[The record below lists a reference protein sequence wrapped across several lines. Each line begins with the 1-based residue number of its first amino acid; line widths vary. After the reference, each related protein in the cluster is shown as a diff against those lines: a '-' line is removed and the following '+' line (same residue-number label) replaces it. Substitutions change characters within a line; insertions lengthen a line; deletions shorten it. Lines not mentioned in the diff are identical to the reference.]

1 MSGEN
6 DVEYNNMELE
16 EGELMEDAAAAG
28 PPGTGAKPHS
38 HPVFSFLFFDC
49 IIF

>member
-1 MSGEN
+1 
-6 DVEYNNMELE
+6 MELE

-28 PPGTGAKPHS
+28 PPGTEAKPTSHS
-38 HPVFSFLFFDC
+38 AFSLLSSDR